1 MERVESQNVGLFL
14 FMSFLN
20 QALMYVA
27 ILYLPYYFE
36 TTISATPI
44 EAGAVITPMMAGLL
58 LADNISARI
67 VIRGG
72 SPKVLGI
79 SSFLLTSGCMTLL
92 SAMGTND
99 DYLKGILLVAAVG
112 FSLGINMPLSNT
124 NVQKLSQREEL
135 GRMTSLVMFS
145 KNMGRVVS
153 SAVFGVIFVY
163 VGEVVSPLFAIAAIV
178 ALLGAVAMTFLHL
191 KTPDDSK

>member
-1 MERVESQNVGLFL
+1 MLF
-14 FMSFLN
+14 
-20 QALMYVA
+20 
-27 ILYLPYYFE
+27 
-36 TTISATPI
+36 
-44 EAGAVITPMMAGLL
+44 
-58 LADNISARI
+58 R
-67 VIRGG
+67 
-72 SPKVLGI
+72 
-79 SSFLLTSGCMTLL
+79 